1 MTPEEQ
7 QTYEQLI
14 ERHRS
19 QIEHLCMHRALN
31 DYHLCAELRQECYI
45 GIWKHLSSLR
55 PDSTPKQESRWVYWQ
70 CRSAFSRQ
78 RFLCRA
84 QLVSLD
90 EEMERRH
97 GELGVAADST
107 EPDPY
112 GEQLRQCRRHR
123 LGRGAGSPVAA
134 DPRPPA
140 DGRGLRARR
149 DGLAPRHQTPQRH
162 TAALP
167 HHRQATQISPA

>member
-45 GIWKHLSSLR
+45 SIWKHLSNLR

-112 GEQLRQCRRHR
+112 GGLDLEPYAELLSPHEFRALQLMAEGYAPDEMASLLGIKPRSAIQLRYRIT
-123 LGRGAGSPVAA
+123 AK
-134 DPRPPA
+134 
-140 DGRGLRARR
+140 LRKY
-149 DGLAPRHQTPQRH
+149 HQPKK
-162 TAALP
+162 
-167 HHRQATQISPA
+167 